1 MVNEF
6 LNRELI
12 DKPITAKGYSTKIRK
27 VNVYGTQ
34 KGIAIELAVK
44 GDINGTVYVT
54 GTPSIDST
62 TNILSLHDFDFDLNS
77 ESSLLSSADWLL
89 HSTVL
94 DMLSDKLK
102 IDLNPLAAKL
112 PTIIFSAIEKGK
124 TGQKID
130 LNVDTLAIYPKLI
143 LPTKN
148 NLQLLVLARGKA
160 SVVLDQ
166 RLFNKNDKKVK
177 VR

>member
-1 MVNEF
+1 VNSFFHGKLYFSF
-6 LNRELI
+6 LIINR
-12 DKPITAKGYSTKIRK
+12 
-27 VNVYGTQ
+27 
-34 KGIAIELAVK
+34 
-44 GDINGTVYVT
+44 
-54 GTPSIDST
+54 
-62 TNILSLHDFDFDLNS
+62 
-77 ESSLLSSADWLL
+77 
-89 HSTVL
+89 
-94 DMLSDKLK
+94 
-102 IDLNPLAAKL
+102 LAA
-112 PTIIFSAIEKGK
+112 FSAIEKGK